1 MSDENKNQPL
11 DNQQTDYSEKDY
23 QNLLN
28 SVSPWKIAIPI
39 ILGLGVVVYMF
50 LTKFKAE
57 EFAKISFQTHTY
69 FWILMAGVFVCIR
82 HLCYMTRLRIITEGH
97 FSWWKC
103 FELIV
108 IWEFSSCITP
118 SSVGG
123 SAVSMFV
130 ISQEK
135 GMTAPRTVMI
145 ILYTVVID
153 TFFFLTAL
161 LLFFLTF
168 GPIMIYPGLTDISN
182 IFGNVWTSAFAVAY
196 LFMLSYGSLICY
208 GVLVNAGAMRAI
220 LNFLGKLPLINRFK
234 DTLANF
240 GNDMVTA
247 SAELKGKGWKFHVG
261 SILATMGAWMSR
273 FMILNCLILAFVT
286 FSDSPEVKNHY
297 DSLFTAANGLEL
309 NVVEQQFFIY
319 AREQA
324 MYVLMAVSPTPGA
337 AGAAELAFLSF
348 HNDYMPDEKTN
359 VTLAT
364 IIATVW
370 RMFTFYSYLLF
381 GAIVVPRWVSSVIA
395 TRNANAAGSPEK
407 TA

>member
-1 MSDENKNQPL
+1 MSDENKNQIPTE
-11 DNQQTDYSEKDY
+11 QHKYSEKDY

-28 SVSPWKIAIPI
+28 SVSPWKIAIPVL
-39 ILGLGVVVYMF
+39 LGLSVVVYMF

-57 EFAKISFQTHTY
+57 EFAKISFQSHTY
-69 FWILMAGVFVCIR
+69 FWIIMAGVFVCIR
-82 HLCYMTRLRIITEGH
+82 HLCYMTRLRIITEGQ

-103 FELIV
+103 FELII

-161 LLFFLTF
+161 LSFFLFF
-168 GPIMIYPGLTDISN
+168 GPIMIYPGLTDIAN
-182 IFGNVWTSAFAVAY
+182 IFNNGWTSAFMVAY
-196 LFMLSYGSLICY
+196 LFMLAYGTLICY
-208 GVLVNAGAMRAI
+208 GVLVNAKAMRAI
-220 LNFLGKLPLINRFK
+220 LLFFAKLPFINRWK
-234 DTLANF
+234 AGLESF

-247 SAELKGKGWKFHVG
+247 SAELKGKGWKFHIG

-286 FSDSPEVKNHY
+286 FSDDVQVKNH
-297 DSLFTAANGLEL
+297 
-309 NVVEQQFFIY
+309 
-319 AREQA
+319 
-324 MYVLMAVSPTPGA
+324 
-337 AGAAELAFLSF
+337 
-348 HNDYMPDEKTN
+348 
-359 VTLAT
+359 
-364 IIATVW
+364 
-370 RMFTFYSYLLF
+370 
-381 GAIVVPRWVSSVIA
+381 
-395 TRNANAAGSPEK
+395 
-407 TA
+407 